1 MLNIL
6 TLHWNKCDSLVRL
19 KNTLLPSL
27 TNIPFK
33 WWIKDNGSIDA
44 SFETASKWNNDN
56 IIFHQYPNNSQTFSQ
71 GCNYL
76 FNLAKPNDDDLILLL
91 NNDVHFV
98 DDQSIQKMINIM
110 ERDKNVGVVGAKLL
124 YTGTNRIQHCGVVF
138 TENRKL
144 HGAPALPIHLRRGE
158 EATEHTSKNRLFQA
172 CTAAIMLL
180 KASDFRLVEG
190 FDEQLKWAFDD
201 VDLCLKIGTTLHK
214 KIVMCGDT
222 NIQHEESASLK
233 VNPVNKLYLNSNIS
247 ILTNRWRNKVDTDV
261 YRYLK
266 DPTYGLYNGPK

>member
-1 MLNIL
+1 
-6 TLHWNKCDSLVRL
+6 
-19 KNTLLPSL
+19 
-27 TNIPFK
+27 
-33 WWIKDNGSIDA
+33 
-44 SFETASKWNNDN
+44 
-56 IIFHQYPNNSQTFSQ
+56 
-71 GCNYL
+71 
-76 FNLAKPNDDDLILLL
+76 
-91 NNDVHFV
+91 
-98 DDQSIQKMINIM
+98 
-110 ERDKNVGVVGAKLL
+110 
-124 YTGTNRIQHCGVVF
+124 
-138 TENRKL
+138 
-144 HGAPALPIHLRRGE
+144 
-158 EATEHTSKNRLFQA
+158 
-172 CTAAIMLL
+172 MLL